1 MKAGCYFPVWSRE
14 EQGGV
19 SLYQE
24 PRTRQWRAMPLP
36 RGVTP
41 PGIKLTESG
50 SFLQEALVPMLQLF
64 SLGPKI
70 NREIPGREPG
80 NSLAP

>member
-1 MKAGCYFPVWSRE
+1 
-14 EQGGV
+14 
-19 SLYQE
+19 
-24 PRTRQWRAMPLP
+24 MPLP
-36 RGVTP
+36 RGLAP

>member
-1 MKAGCYFPVWSRE
+1 
-14 EQGGV
+14 
-19 SLYQE
+19 
-24 PRTRQWRAMPLP
+24 MPLP